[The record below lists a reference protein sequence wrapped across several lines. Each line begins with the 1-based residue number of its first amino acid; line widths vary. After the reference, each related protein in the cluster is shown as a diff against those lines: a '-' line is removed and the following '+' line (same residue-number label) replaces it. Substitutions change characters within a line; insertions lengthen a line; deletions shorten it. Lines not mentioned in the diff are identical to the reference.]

1 MKKRYAIS
9 KETQNKDNYRKENKM
24 LKCLPI
30 QSKAEQENICLAC
43 GVKYNPDLL
52 AYSATVD
59 DRLVGVSQF
68 KLTDK
73 GGIVYDLAPV
83 KDTFDFES
91 LFVLGRGTLN
101 FIDLCGVHKA
111 VFVGDIPDEQT
122 ERLIKAV
129 GFKKNDDGTY
139 TVDLEGFFT
148 DHCHDKK

>member
-1 MKKRYAIS
+1 
-9 KETQNKDNYRKENKM
+9 M
-24 LKCLPI
+24 LKVLPI
-30 QSKAEQENICLAC
+30 QSKADQEKICDAC

-59 DRLVGVSQF
+59 DVLAGVCQF
-68 KLTDK
+68 RLTDK
-73 GGIVYDLAPV
+73 GGILYDLAPAT
-83 KDTFDFES
+83 DTFDFEA

-111 VFVGDIPDEQT
+111 SFVGAIPDEQA

-129 GFKKNDDGTY
+129 GFKKNDDGSF